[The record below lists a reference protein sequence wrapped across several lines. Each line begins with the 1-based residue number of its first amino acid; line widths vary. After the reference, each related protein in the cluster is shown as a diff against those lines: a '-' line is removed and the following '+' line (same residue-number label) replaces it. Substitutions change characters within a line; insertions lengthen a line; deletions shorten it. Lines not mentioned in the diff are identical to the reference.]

1 MLGPMDLGSLFTPEA
16 KRQRYL
22 DVEAALARAQASL
35 GIIPAEA
42 ADAIASAARLDLLDT
57 ARLRDEEARSGH
69 MMVALVGELARAAG
83 ERHGG
88 WAHWG
93 VTTQN
98 IQQTGDVLG
107 VREAV
112 TCIEDELRQLLAGLS
127 ALGGATADMLTA
139 GRTHSQHAVPMTFGL
154 KVAAWSD
161 IFIRHQERLRQCQP
175 RLYVAMAGGAVGTF
189 AAVGDGGPR
198 VQELVA
204 EQLGLRP
211 MDVPSRAISDQF
223 AELVCVLALVAATAQ
238 SVAEE
243 VSRLMGTDFAEVSEA
258 LPEGDVGSSTMPQK
272 RNAKLCLQTVI
283 AAAQV
288 RALVPMAIEATI
300 QAHEVDGARSAVMDR
315 AVEGACTLTATA
327 LGCLVPVIADLQV
340 FPERMAEN
348 LSRSRGL
355 ISAEAVMMAL
365 APSLGRQVAHEE
377 VHGAAKRV
385 ATADHP
391 AADEFTTVLLADPR
405 VRAQFSRAEIDALL
419 DPEAHTGLSAAI
431 ARQAAAR
438 ARVASRA

>member
-1 MLGPMDLGSLFTPEA
+1 MDVGVLFTPEA

-22 DVEAALARAQASL
+22 DVEAALARAEASAGL
-35 GIIPAEA
+35 IPVEA
-42 ADAIASAARLDLLDT
+42 ADAIAGAARLELLDT
-57 ARLRDEEARSGH
+57 ARLAAEEARTGH
-69 MMVALVGELARAAG
+69 PMVALVGELARAAG
-83 ERHGG
+83 EPYGG

-107 VREAV
+107 VRTAV
-112 TCIEDELRQLLAGLS
+112 KSIEDELRQLLAGLS
-127 ALGGATADMLTA
+127 ILGDATADMVTA

-161 IFIRHQERLRQCQP
+161 IFLRHQERLRQCQP
-175 RLYVAMAGGAVGTF
+175 RLFVAMAGGAVGTF
-189 AAVGDGGPR
+189 AALGAAGPR

-211 MDVPSRAISDQF
+211 MDVPSRSVVDQF

-243 VSRLMGTDFAEVSEA
+243 VSRLMGTDFAEVSET

-272 RNAKLCLQTVI
+272 RNAKLCLQTII

-288 RALVPMAIEATI
+288 PPLVPMAIGATI

-315 AVEGACTLTATA
+315 AVEGACTMTSSA
-327 LGCLVPVIADLQV
+327 LGSLVRVIANLEV
-340 FPERMAEN
+340 FPRRMAEN
-348 LSRSRGL
+348 LSRSHGL
-355 ISAEAVMMAL
+355 ICAEAVMMAL
-365 APSLGRQVAHEE
+365 APRLGRQVAHEV
-377 VHGAAKRV
+377 VHEAAKRV
-385 ATADHP
+385 ATTDDP
-391 AADEFTTVLLADPR
+391 AAGDFAAVLLADPR
-405 VRAQFSRAEIDALL
+405 VEAYFSPAEVAALL
-419 DPEAHTGLSAAI
+419 DPQAHTGLSATI
-431 ARQAAAR
+431 AKQTAAR
-438 ARVASRA
+438 ARAASRPC